1 MIEVEV
7 VGIRLELP
15 ANQPVLVLCDTD
27 NTRYLP
33 LWIGTSEATAI
44 SLALDG
50 VEPPR
55 PLTHDLLADL
65 IEHLDEPVV
74 SASITELVDGV
85 YYAQLDFASHE
96 PISARPSDAV
106 AVAIRC
112 GAPIYVAQDVMAEA
126 GMDVVDEDE
135 DQDFTED
142 LVDGLAQAGF
152 ATGTAKSNLDPAD
165 ADLAVEE
172 FRAFLEDLN
181 PEDFTN

>member
-15 ANQPVLVLCDTD
+15 ANQPVLVLCNMD

-33 LWIGTSEATAI
+33 LWIGNSEATAI

-50 VEPPR
+50 VTPPR
-55 PLTHDLLADL
+55 PLTHDLLTDV
-65 IEHLDEPVV
+65 IEHLDEQVL
-74 SASITELVDGV
+74 SASITELTEGV
-85 YYAQLDFASHE
+85 YYAQLEFANHE
-96 PISARPSDAV
+96 AISARPSDAV

-112 GAPIYVAQDVMAEA
+112 GAPIYVSQDVMDEA
-126 GMDVVDEDE
+126 GMDVVDDE
-135 DQDFTED
+135 E
-142 LVDGLAQAGF
+142 LADDDGF
-152 ATGTAKSNLDPAD
+152 AQSFEPGSAGSNLPD

-181 PEDFTN
+181 PEDFTS